1 MATVPERPSILPSL
15 VMALQ
20 ARWAGLS
27 QRERRL
33 VSVAATVVGVALL
46 WLVLLRPALHT
57 LRTAPAEI
65 AQLQTT
71 LRTAQEQAQELARLA
86 AAPAVAA
93 TTSDLRS
100 AVGDW
105 LHTHDA
111 QAEAQITVLPGS
123 ITLDV
128 KRLKPQTL
136 LGLAQ
141 AARRDWGS
149 SVSQAQLVRGADGLL
164 AGRIQLAQQ
173 QGSGNS
179 SP

>member
-1 MATVPERPSILPSL
+1 MATVAGRPSMFPSL

-27 QRERRL
+27 RRERRL
-33 VSVAATVVGVALL
+33 VGLAATVVGVALL

-65 AQLQTT
+65 ARLQTT
-71 LRTAQEQAQELARLA
+71 LRIAQEQAQELARLA
-86 AAPAVAA
+86 AAPAVTA

-105 LHTHDA
+105 LQTHDA
-111 QAEAQITVLPGS
+111 LAEAQITVLPGN

-136 LGLAQ
+136 LELAQ
-141 AARRDWGS
+141 AARRDWGA

-164 AGRIQLAQQ
+164 AGRIQLALQ